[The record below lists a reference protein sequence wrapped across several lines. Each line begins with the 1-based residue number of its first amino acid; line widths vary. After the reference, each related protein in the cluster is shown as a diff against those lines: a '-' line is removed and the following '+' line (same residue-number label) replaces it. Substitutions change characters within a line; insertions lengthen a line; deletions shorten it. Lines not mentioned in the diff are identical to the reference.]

1 MAKLLRETT
10 EMTGVILLVIASASV
25 FGWILA
31 AEQVPQ
37 IAVSGITQTTDNAT
51 VALFMMMLILLIL
64 GTFMESIAIIL
75 ILAPVFLPILSHY
88 GIDPVYFGI
97 LLTINLAVG
106 ANTPPLGID
115 LMAACRV
122 GKIPLSDS
130 FVYLAPFLGV
140 MVGVLLLLVLFPTL
154 ITDLPAVLF

>member
-1 MAKLLRETT
+1 
-10 EMTGVILLVIASASV
+10 MTDVILLVIASASV
-25 FGWILA
+25 IGWILPV
-31 AEQVPQ
+31 EQVPQ

-51 VALFMMMLILLIL
+51 VALLMMMLILLIL

-106 ANTPPLGID
+106 ANTPPLGIG
-115 LMAACRV
+115 LIAACRV

-130 FVYLAPFLGV
+130 FVYMLPFLGV